1 MSKHEITQSEDDGK
15 PAAQPLSSDEAR
27 GIHLR
32 ELLEW
37 AALLVETRHLTESE
51 WNDIDAQVRREL
63 ARWVRQ

>member
-1 MSKHEITQSEDDGK
+1 MSKHEITHSEDDGK
-15 PAAQPLSSDEAR
+15 PAAQPPSSDEAR

-37 AALLVETRHLTESE
+37 AALLVETHHLTQSE
-51 WNDIDAQVRREL
+51 WADIDTQVRREI